1 MNYFLICSEKM
12 FKLCI
17 SLQDLLSSYY
27 QNQKVLP
34 TSESLSELRPSG
46 FGSGSKLST
55 ISESSASQQQQQQQK
70 NLGLDIEYL
79 LNQTTSSGA
88 RTGHLVITYYR
99 WRHWCFLL

>member
-1 MNYFLICSEKM
+1 MFFSEKM
-12 FKLCI
+12 FNLNI
-17 SLQDLLSSYY
+17 FFQDLMSSYY

-55 ISESSASQQQQQQQK
+55 ISESSASQQQQQQK

-88 RTGHLVITYYR
+88 RTGHLVII
-99 WRHWCFLL
+99 FANP

>member
-1 MNYFLICSEKM
+1 M
-12 FKLCI
+12 
-17 SLQDLLSSYY
+17 SSYY

-55 ISESSASQQQQQQQK
+55 ISESSASQQQQQQQQQK

-88 RTGHLVITYYR
+88 RTGHLVFI
-99 WRHWCFLL
+99 FANP